1 MVSFDN
7 PMLGQSSVEILR
19 RSRDYNS
26 LLKVMGVSAQDE
38 LPSLVVLNFVV
49 SRLLDIPESLLCD
62 LRCKLIFTV

>member
-1 MVSFDN
+1 
-7 PMLGQSSVEILR
+7 
-19 RSRDYNS
+19 
-26 LLKVMGVSAQDE
+26 MGVSAQDE